1 MKEILEYQKLD
12 IELNKLKKGN
22 ANSVEKNNMAK
33 LREYIT
39 EAQNK
44 GLSLEA
50 CAKDLLADY
59 EKQKKLYEANL
70 EKVQKITATDLSKV
84 SANEVDEML
93 SNINALSSELFSLD
107 RNINIIITKIKESL
121 KDFDNAK
128 QNIIKAKQK
137 YNIYKSKYEQ
147 DIKATMPRIKE
158 IEQKMAEME
167 KTIKPELLEKY
178 RTLKSENV
186 QLPVIVPMVGG
197 HCSGCRV
204 EIPMAKVNKLKSEK
218 SIVCECH
225 RIIYSTEV

>member
-22 ANSVEKNNMAK
+22 ANSVEKSNMAK

-178 RTLKSENV
+178 RTLKSENI

>member
-204 EIPMAKVNKLKSEK
+204 GIPMAKVNKLKSEK

>member
-22 ANSVEKNNMAK
+22 ANSVEKSNMTK

-44 GLSLEA
+44 GLNLEA
-50 CAKDLLADY
+50 GAKDLLADY

-84 SANEVDEML
+84 SADEIDEIL
-93 SNINALSSELFSLD
+93 SSINALSSELFSLD

-167 KTIKPELLEKY
+167 KSIKPELLEKY

-204 EIPMAKVNKLKSEK
+204 EIPMAKANKLKTEK

-225 RIIYSTEV
+225 RIIYSTEA